1 MFAPID
7 VEIGRHPSERIVRIQ
22 FRPPSTNF
30 IARVSSI
37 GIGTKHSTPL
47 LILLYPYSIF
57 YTMMSFAQVAK
68 RQAVS
73 VARSQIANRGESR
86 LLHRQV
92 Q

>member
-37 GIGTKHSTPL
+37 GIGTKHS
-47 LILLYPYSIF
+47 ILLYPYSIF

-73 VARSQIANRGESR
+73 VARSQIANRGESS